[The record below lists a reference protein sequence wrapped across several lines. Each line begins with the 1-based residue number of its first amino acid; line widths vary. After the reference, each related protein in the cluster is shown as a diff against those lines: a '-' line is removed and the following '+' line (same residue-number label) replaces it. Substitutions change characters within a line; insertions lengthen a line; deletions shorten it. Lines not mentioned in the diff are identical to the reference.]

1 MKFACKLY
9 EGLGHLNCEPLLF
22 DRCEALLD
30 KAEALYEK
38 HSDILSPYL
47 KLRFIIKKS
56 SFLKKFGFF
65 NDSLALLDTLEQE
78 LIDRLK
84 HA

>member
-1 MKFACKLY
+1 M
-9 EGLGHLNCEPLLF
+9 NCEPLLF

-30 KAEALYEK
+30 KAEALYDK
-38 HSDILSPYL
+38 HADILSPYL

-65 NDSLALLDTLEQE
+65 NDSLALLDSFEQE
-78 LIDRLK
+78 LIDKLK
-84 HA
+84 QS